1 LVGGSNPPATTNLKE
16 VIKMSE
22 IPKDSKRLLF
32 MGGARY
38 YARVVTVL
46 GPLAWAC
53 LIVGIIGD
61 AINKTPG
68 LEPTNW
74 FILAGISLLGAIWA
88 WITAYF
94 AAKEG

>member
-1 LVGGSNPPATTNLKE
+1 MEMA
-16 VIKMSE
+16 E
-22 IPKDSKRLLF
+22 IPKDVKRVLF

-38 YARVVTVL
+38 YARMVMVF

-53 LIVGIIGD
+53 LIVGIVGD

-74 FILAGISLLGAIWA
+74 FIIAATSLLGAIWA
-88 WITAYF
+88 WFTAYF

>member
-1 LVGGSNPPATTNLKE
+1 MA
-16 VIKMSE
+16 E
-22 IPKDSKRLLF
+22 IPKDLKRLLF

-38 YARVVTVL
+38 YARMMMVMGALT
-46 GPLAWAC
+46 WAC
-53 LIVGIIGD
+53 LIVGIVGD
-61 AINKTPG
+61 ATNRTLG

-74 FILAGISLLGAIWA
+74 FIFAGISLLGAIWS

>member
-1 LVGGSNPPATTNLKE
+1 MEMA
-16 VIKMSE
+16 E
-22 IPKDSKRLLF
+22 IPKDVKRVLF

-38 YARVVTVL
+38 YARMVMVF

-53 LIVGIIGD
+53 LIVGIVGD
-61 AINKTPG
+61 AINRTLG

-74 FILAGISLLGAIWA
+74 FIMAATSLLGAIWA
-88 WITAYF
+88 WFTAYF

>member
-1 LVGGSNPPATTNLKE
+1 MA
-16 VIKMSE
+16 E
-22 IPKDSKRLLF
+22 IPKDVKRLLF

-38 YARVVTVL
+38 YARVVMVM
-46 GPLAWAC
+46 GPLTWAC
-53 LIVGIIGD
+53 LIVGIVGD
-61 AINKTPG
+61 ATNRTLG

-74 FILAGISLLGAIWA
+74 FIMAAISLLGAIWS